1 MAPPIDRLST
11 QPPQTANRSP
21 LYDTTRREAAQKVRE
36 AQDYQRQKTEDTDR
50 ARAQA
55 DAARER
61 LQTAKTEEQRA
72 AERVRAAKADEQQAV
87 RASQQQLRGK
97 AIDVVA

>member
-11 QPPQTANRSP
+11 QPPQSANRSP
-21 LYDTTRREAAQKVRE
+21 LYDTARREATQKVRE
-36 AQDYQRQKTEDTDR
+36 AQDYRQQKAQDTDK

-61 LQTAKTEEQRA
+61 LQTAKTEEQQA

-87 RASQQQLRGK
+87 RASQQQLRGN

>member
-1 MAPPIDRLST
+1 MAPPIDSLST
-11 QPPQTANRSP
+11 QPPQSANRPP
-21 LYDTTRREAAQKVRE
+21 LYDTARREAAQRVRE
-36 AQDYQRQKTEDTDR
+36 AQNYQQQRAEDTDK

-72 AERVRAAKADEQQAV
+72 AERVRAAKADEQEAT

>member
-11 QPPQTANRSP
+11 QPPQPANRPP
-21 LYDTTRREAAQKVRE
+21 LYNTARREAAQRVRE
-36 AQDYQRQKTEDTDR
+36 AQNYQQQKTEDTDK

-61 LQTAKTEEQRA
+61 LQTAKAEEQRA
-72 AERVRAAKADEQQAV
+72 AERVRTAKADEQQAV
-87 RASQQQLRGK
+87 RTSQQQLRGN